1 MRGSGVGGD
10 GDNDSGMRGSGVG
23 GDDW

>member
-1 MRGSGVGGD
+1 MVYGGSGD
-10 GDNDSGMRGSGVG
+10 GDNDGGVRGSGVG

>member
-1 MRGSGVGGD
+1 MVYSSGGNSDND
-10 GDNDSGMRGSGVG
+10 GDVSGSGVG